1 MHKRRTLTYPAALVG
16 CALILLL
23 ASAALTVAAPNTQ
36 IRDSIADDYK
46 WDLSHVYPGWEAW
59 QTDLAR
65 FDSMVQEFAALE
77 GSIGQS
83 PENLLRA
90 FHLRDGLYKLLDSVY
105 TYASLSYATDQRNN
119 ELGANRQ
126 LARSAYSR
134 WQVASSWF
142 EPELLDITA
151 DKFRSWQAA
160 NMQLDVYDFEV
171 ESLFRRQEHML
182 PKEQEQL
189 LSYFSEFEGSPAGIY
204 NALTV
209 ADVEHPTVR
218 TSDGEEILLTYGNYT
233 SLLSTNRN
241 QADRAM
247 AFDTLMDKYSDRA
260 NTHAAIYAGILQRD
274 WGNAQARGYES
285 TLAYYLDRDNV
296 PTEVFESLIA
306 TVKEGA
312 GAIQRYYKL
321 KKERMGLEEYHM
333 YDRFIPIID
342 HNVAYEYDSI
352 TDWIVASV
360 DQLGNEYRDKVK
372 SGFEERWIDVY
383 ENEGKSTGGF
393 CSGVYGVHPYI
404 LLNYN
409 GTLNEVF
416 TAAHE
421 MGHAMHSVL
430 ANANQP
436 YPKADYSIFVAEV
449 ASISNELLLLDYLLE
464 RTEDPKERAYLLQHT
479 LDGIRG
485 TFYRQLQFADF
496 EWRAH
501 QMVEKGQPV
510 TSKTLGD
517 LYMDVVDDFYGDAL
531 VRDSALS
538 NYWSAIPHFHFGPYY
553 VYKYATSYAAA
564 THIVSRILDS
574 EGEQRQEAIDLYLNL
589 LKSGGSDYPMEQLKE
604 AGVDMSNQDTYRAV
618 IALTDE
624 LVTKLEAELAKL

>member
-1 MHKRRTLTYPAALVG
+1 MHKRQTLTRPVVITGYIMLS
-16 CALILLL
+16 ILML
-23 ASAALTVAAPNTQ
+23 AALTTAAPNTLV
-36 IRDSIADDYK
+36 RDSISDNYK
-46 WDLSHVYPGWEAW
+46 WDLSHIYPDWEAW
-59 QTDLAR
+59 ETDLAR
-65 FDSMVQEFAALE
+65 YDSLVEEFAQLE
-77 GSIGQS
+77 GTIGQS
-83 PENLLRA
+83 PDNLLRA
-90 FHLRDGLYKLLDSVY
+90 FQLRDASDKLLDSVY
-105 TYASLSYATDQRNN
+105 TYASLSYTTDQRNN

-134 WQVASSWF
+134 WLVASSWF
-142 EPELLDITA
+142 EPELLELTA
-151 DKFRSWQAA
+151 DKFRSWQAS

-189 LSYFSEFEGSPAGIY
+189 LSYYSEFQGSPAGIY

-209 ADVEHPTVR
+209 ADVEHPTIR

-247 AFDTLMDKYSDRA
+247 AFDTLMAKYSDRA

-274 WGNAQARGYES
+274 WGTAQARGYES
-285 TLAYYLDRDNV
+285 TLESYLDRDNV
-296 PTEVFESLIA
+296 PTEVFENLMI

-321 KKERMGLEEYHM
+321 KREYMGMEEYHM

-342 HNVAYEYDSI
+342 HDVTYEYDSI
-352 TDWIVASV
+352 TAWVTASV
-360 DQLGNEYRDKVK
+360 DQLGPEYRNKVQ
-372 SGFEERWIDVY
+372 SGFEDRWIDVY

-416 TAAHE
+416 TVAHE

-430 ANANQP
+430 ANETQP
-436 YPKADYSIFVAEV
+436 YPKAGYSIFVAEV

-464 RTEDPKERAYLLQHT
+464 RTKDPKERAYLIQHT

-501 QMVEKGQPV
+501 QMVEEGKPV

-517 LYMDVVDDFYGDAL
+517 LYLNVVDDFYGDAM
-531 VRDSALS
+531 VRDSSLGY
-538 NYWSAIPHFHFGPYY
+538 YWSAIPHFHFGPYY

-564 THIVSRILDS
+564 THIVSTILKA
-574 EGEQRQEAIDLYLNL
+574 EGAERQAAVDRFLNL
-589 LKSGGSDYPMEQLKE
+589 LKSGGSEYPMDLLKE
-604 AGVDMSNQDTYRAV
+604 AGVDMSDQATYRAV
-618 IALTDE
+618 ITLTDD
-624 LVTKLEAELAKL
+624 LVTQLEAELAKL